1 MKFRA
6 YCIMVIGDTMGI
18 INEILKI
25 SETQPSAIDGKGLYI
40 ATFISASSPSELTEF
55 FKLDKR
61 NFMLFELNNE
71 TSGVNLIKEDM
82 HQGLFGFL
90 KTFKQENIDEMTDR
104 LMNDIKLT
112 SDTRDFKSTM
122 KSNEITESKIVKKE
136 ITEKEIEKM
145 TKQEREILFNEL
157 FNEMMDK
164 GVEKMSENDKKI
176 LELLAK

>member
-6 YCIMVIGDTMGI
+6 YCIVVIGDTMGI
-18 INEILKI
+18 MNEIVKI

-71 TSGVNLIKEDM
+71 TSGVNIMKEET

-104 LMNDIKLT
+104 LMNDIRLT
-112 SDTRDFKSTM
+112 SDTRDFKSSI
-122 KSNEITESKIVKKE
+122 KSKKISNTKVVKPK
-136 ITEKEIEKM
+136 ITEKEINAM
-145 TKQEREILFNEL
+145 TKEQKENLFNEM

-164 GVEKMSENDKKI
+164 GVEEMSENDKKI

>member
-18 INEILKI
+18 MNEIVKI

-40 ATFISASSPSELTEF
+40 ATFNSASSPSELTEF

-71 TSGVNLIKEDM
+71 TSGVNILKEET

-90 KTFKQENIDEMTDR
+90 KTFKQENIDEMTER

-112 SDTRDFKSTM
+112 SDTRDFKSSI
-122 KSNEITESKIVKKE
+122 KSKKISEAKVVKPK
-136 ITEKEIEKM
+136 ITEKEINAM
-145 TKQEREILFNEL
+145 TKEQKELRFNEM

-164 GVEKMSENDKKI
+164 GVGEMSETDKKI

>member
-18 INEILKI
+18 MNEIVKI

-71 TSGVNLIKEDM
+71 TSGVNIMKEET

-112 SDTRDFKSTM
+112 SDTRDFKSSI
-122 KSNEITESKIVKKE
+122 KSKKISDAKVIKPKL
-136 ITEKEIEKM
+136 TEKEISEM
-145 TKQEREILFNEL
+145 TKTQKEKIL
-157 FNEMMDK
+157 NEMIDN
-164 GVEKMSENDKKI
+164 GLEKLSENDKKI

>member
-1 MKFRA
+1 
-6 YCIMVIGDTMGI
+6 MVIGDTMGI

>member
-1 MKFRA
+1 
-6 YCIMVIGDTMGI
+6 MVIGDTMGI
-18 INEILKI
+18 MNEIVKI

-71 TSGVNLIKEDM
+71 TSGVNIMKEET

-90 KTFKQENIDEMTDR
+90 KTFKQENIDEMTER

-112 SDTRDFKSTM
+112 SDTRDFKSSI
-122 KSNEITESKIVKKE
+122 KSKKISEAKVVKPK
-136 ITEKEIEKM
+136 ITEKEINAM
-145 TKQEREILFNEL
+145 TKEQKELRFNEM

-164 GVEKMSENDKKI
+164 GVGEMSETDKKI

>member
-6 YCIMVIGDTMGI
+6 YCIIVIGDTMGI
-18 INEILKI
+18 MNEIIKI
-25 SETQPSAIDGKGLYI
+25 SETHPSAIDGKGLYI

-71 TSGVNLIKEDM
+71 TSGVNIMKEET

-104 LMNDIKLT
+104 LMNDIRLT
-112 SDTRDFKSTM
+112 SDTRDFKSSI
-122 KSNEITESKIVKKE
+122 KSKKITDTKVIKTK
-136 ITEKEIEKM
+136 ITEKEISEM
-145 TKQEREILFNEL
+145 TKTQKEKIL
-157 FNEMMDK
+157 NEMIDN
-164 GVEKMSENDKKI
+164 GLEKLSENDKKI